1 MSASLRS
8 KVSCQIC
15 PYPILVLCLCVLSFS
30 VAQWNQLCVRLRY
43 LVNLLQE
50 KRLLA
55 AVLSLHI
62 SSVWPLSLP
71 RGVHVSSTNAHSV
84 FSERLFTVKTCLY
97 GLQFLRAV
105 FVPSLPNPVWPVVCV
120 DSTCIHLLVYLLQE
134 SRLPVGKQSHYIS
147 SVRATVIGGFRPCG
161 GHVFQPEEVQ
171 QCSAAGFKII
181 PNRIMF

>member
-8 KVSCQIC
+8 KVSRQIC
-15 PYPILVLCLCVLSFS
+15 SYLFLVLCLCVFSFS
-30 VAQWNQLCVRLRY
+30 VAQWNQQCVRLRY

-62 SSVWPLSLP
+62 SSDWPLSSP
-71 RGVHVSSTNAHSV
+71 RGVHVSSANAHSG
-84 FSERLFTVKTCLY
+84 FSERLFSVKARLH

-105 FVPSLPNPVWPVVCV
+105 FVPSLPSPVWPVVCV
-120 DSTCIHLLVYLLQE
+120 DSTCIRLLVYLLQE

-147 SVRATVIGGFRPCG
+147 SVRAIVIGGLWQPCSSTWRD
-161 GHVFQPEEVQ
+161 PAVQ
-171 QCSAAGFKII
+171 CCWT
-181 PNRIMF
+181 